1 MVANQPSAPA
11 APSGASTPSAGSD
24 WCVKSQVITEA
35 TIIITTT
42 DNIPVSLEVGFA
54 NFLAAVL
61 IFPAVILYAFLGLVS
76 TVTNRALIVLS
87 SSILQTGFA
96 VLSARLTAIE
106 ATIMPPA
113 ISSIQCIPR

>member
-1 MVANQPSAPA
+1 M
-11 APSGASTPSAGSD
+11 
-24 WCVKSQVITEA
+24 
-35 TIIITTT
+35 IITTT